1 MKDIVRLLY
10 NGRLHEWDRL
20 LTEEITQSEE
30 FQEEIKY
37 YERLFATL
45 NDEQK
50 KLFEEYFL
58 YSGGVSGLIQERA
71 YVNGFKTGALM
82 VMQLLDFDPEQ
93 AD

>member
-1 MKDIVRLLY
+1 MKDIAQLLY
-10 NGRLHEWDRL
+10 HGKLHEWDRP
-20 LTEEITQSEE
+20 LTEEITQSEQ

-37 YERLFATL
+37 YERLFATF

-71 YVNGFKTGALM
+71 
-82 VMQLLDFDPEQ
+82 
-93 AD
+93 